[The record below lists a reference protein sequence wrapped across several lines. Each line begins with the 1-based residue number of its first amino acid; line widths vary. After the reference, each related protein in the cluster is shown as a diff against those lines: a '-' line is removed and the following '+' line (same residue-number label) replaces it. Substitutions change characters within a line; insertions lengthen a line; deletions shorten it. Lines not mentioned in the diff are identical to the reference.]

1 MSRPPRALTLD
12 QIETLRSEYVAGAHV
27 DALAHR
33 YGIGRS
39 TVYAYIGVGVRTD
52 AERARDERNA
62 RMRAARAA
70 GATYTEIAAA
80 HGLSRQ
86 AVQQLL
92 TAIPPRR

>member
-1 MSRPPRALTLD
+1 MSRPPRALTLEQSD
-12 QIETLRSEYVAGAHV
+12 ALRAEYIAGAHV
-27 DALAHR
+27 DELARR
-33 YGIGRS
+33 YGISRS
-39 TVYAYIGVGVRTD
+39 TVYSCIGPGVRTD